1 LFVLNEYGTEP
12 ETVLESH
19 GIRVLTMDSIAFASP
34 ALAGEVIVTGSHGGA
49 SAGQYARRAGVA
61 AVVCNDAGIGK
72 DGAGTA
78 GLRAVGAD
86 GIAGIAVGHES
97 ARIGDGMDAW
107 LNGVVTFVNDPARVS
122 GVSHGLPLREQAHV
136 LIDHLTASS
145 AERRAGD
152 YAGDDEG
159 GGALRRI
166 VVVDRPRGGVVLL
179 DSMSQAGEG
188 DRGKVVV
195 AASNGGKESG
205 RIAVLVGCAC
215 AVFND
220 AGVGKDGAGIAGLAL
235 MDRAGLPGVAASHL
249 SAAISDGPDL
259 WESGVISHVN
269 RAARSAGFEAGTRVA
284 DAVRR
289 FIERREG

>member
-1 LFVLNEYGTEP
+1 MFVVNEYGTEP

-19 GIRVLTMDSIAFASP
+19 GIRVLTMDSIAFASL

-61 AVVCNDAGIGK
+61 AVVCNDAGVGK
-72 DGAGTA
+72 DGAGIA

-86 GIAGIAVGHES
+86 GIAGIAVGHDS
-97 ARIGDGMDAW
+97 ARIGDGRDAW
-107 LNGVVTFVNDPARVS
+107 LNGVVTFVNDPARAA
-122 GVSHGLPLREQAHV
+122 GVRHGLPLREQARG
-136 LIDHLTASS
+136 LIEHLTASP
-145 AERRAGD
+145 AERRAG
-152 YAGDDEG
+152 AGEG
-159 GGALRRI
+159 GDELRRI

-179 DSMSQAGEG
+179 DSMSQAGDG
-188 DRGKVVV
+188 DRGHVVV

-220 AGVGKDGAGIAGLAL
+220 AGVGKDEAGIAGLAL

-269 RAARSAGFEAGTRVA
+269 EAARAAGFEAGTRVA

-289 FIERREG
+289 FVERREG

>member
-1 LFVLNEYGTEP
+1 MFVLNEYGTEP

-61 AVVCNDAGIGK
+61 AVVCNDAGVGK
-72 DGAGTA
+72 DDAGIA

-86 GIAGIAVGHES
+86 GVAGIAVGHDS

-107 LNGVVTFVNDPARVS
+107 LNGVVTFVNDPARAA
-122 GVSHGLPLREQAHV
+122 GVRPGLPLRDQAGA
-136 LIDHLTASS
+136 LIEHLAASP
-145 AERRAGD
+145 AKRRADTG
-152 YAGDDEG
+152 EG
-159 GGALRRI
+159 GDELRRI

-179 DSMSQAGEG
+179 DSMSQAGED
-188 DRGKVVV
+188 DRGRVVV

-259 WESGVISHVN
+259 WHSGVISHVN
-269 RAARSAGFEAGTRVA
+269 EAARAAGFQAGARVA

-289 FIERREG
+289 FVERREG